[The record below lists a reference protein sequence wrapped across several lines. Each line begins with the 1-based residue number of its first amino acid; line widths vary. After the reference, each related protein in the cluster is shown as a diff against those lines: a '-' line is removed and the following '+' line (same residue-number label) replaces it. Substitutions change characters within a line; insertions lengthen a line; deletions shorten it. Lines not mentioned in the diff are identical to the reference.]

1 MTTPSLTKRLE
12 ALEAQAPDNAMRV
25 VTRHESLD
33 WTPEQREA
41 ERQTFLAGL
50 PRHRGLTVVIRK
62 LCSPNDGA
70 FTRTIEGV

>member
-12 ALEAQAPDNAMRV
+12 ALEATAPEHGLRV
-25 VTRHESLD
+25 VHRHEEPG
-33 WTPEQREA
+33 WAPEQQEA
-41 ERQTFLAGL
+41 ERRTFLAGL

-62 LCSPNDGA
+62 LWSPNDGA